1 MKIITNNDVDYDNVE
16 ALAQI
21 FSDSGLQAIA
31 KEPEGFGNARVDIT
45 FPSTMDDIDLNCT
58 VMVWVPSRQ
67 PEILQFRVIILDKKE
82 RDELEK
88 NNSLWTDIVRVA
100 DMLNENAF
108 GFLSLSNIVGISL
121 DYSLTMEGG
130 IADSTLINTA
140 KKIAEIAQGVKSN
153 ILDEI
158 SFTD

>member
-1 MKIITNNDVDYDNVE
+1 VKIITNHDVDYDNVE

-21 FSDSGLQAIA
+21 FLDSGLHPIA

-45 FPSTMDDIDLNCT
+45 FPSTSDDIDLSCT

-82 RDELEK
+82 RDELKK

-108 GFLSLSNIVGISL
+108 GFLALSNMVGITL

-130 IADSTLINTA
+130 IANSTLINTA

-158 SFTD
+158 SFAD

>member
-1 MKIITNNDVDYDNVE
+1 MKIITDNDVDYDNVE

-21 FSDSGLQAIA
+21 FSDSGLHTITIGS
-31 KEPEGFGNARVDIT
+31 EGYGNARVEIS
-45 FPSTMDDIDLNCT
+45 FPSTMDEIDLNCT

-82 RDELEK
+82 RDELKK
-88 NNSLWTDIVRVA
+88 NNSLWTDIVRDA

-108 GFLSLSNIVGISL
+108 GFLSLSNMSGITL
-121 DYSLTMEGG
+121 DYSLTIEGG
-130 IADSTLINTA
+130 IADSTLINTT
-140 KKIAEIAQGVKSN
+140 KKLAEIAQGAKSN

-158 SFTD
+158 SFAD